1 MSAIDH
7 KSTRHEIYHGG
18 HAQPTTDSIT
28 MIALKELSTFYKA
41 HLFESVLPFWTSHA
55 IDPDGGINTCICDD
69 GRIINRDKWLWSQWR
84 AVWVFSR
91 LYNEF
96 GRDPTWLNYARHI
109 YEFSLRHGWD
119 NDRSGWRLCVGHD
132 GKELRPCESIY
143 VDAFAIY
150 GLVEFARATGDHEPS
165 VHAERTADA
174 VISKLDQPHDQIPHF
189 PYAVP
194 KGARVHGIPM
204 MFSLVFQ
211 ELYQLLDHTRYGEM
225 SQSLSR
231 EVMAKFYRPE
241 RDAVLERIAFD
252 GAEFPS
258 PLGTTVVPGHVIES
272 MWFQI
277 HIALERGDQETVARA
292 CQLIR
297 RHLELG
303 WDTDYGGLFLA
314 FDIEGSADIA
324 WDYAD
329 TKLWWPHTEAIYA
342 TLLAYE
348 LTGEQWCLDW
358 HKRIHDYSFSHYP
371 VKDTGEWTQKLDR
384 VGHQISDTVALP
396 VKDPFHLP
404 RALMYSIQ
412 SLDRIATRA

>member
-1 MSAIDH
+1 MTVTDNEA
-7 KSTRHEIYHGG
+7 TRREVLHECHS
-18 HAQPTTDSIT
+18 QQMTDSVA
-28 MIALKELSTFYKA
+28 MISLKGLSIFYRE
-41 HLFESVLPFWTSHA
+41 HLFESVLPFWASHA
-55 IDPDGGINTCICDD
+55 IDPDGGINTCIRDD
-69 GRIINRDKWLWSQWR
+69 GRVINRDKWLWSQWR

-96 GRDPTWLNYARHI
+96 GRDPKWLNYARHI

-119 NDRSGWRLCVGHD
+119 DDHGGWRLCVGHD
-132 GKELRPCESIY
+132 GEELRSCESIY

-150 GLVEFARATGDHEPS
+150 GLVEFARATGDHEPLI
-165 VHAERTADA
+165 HAERTADA
-174 VISKLDQPHDQIPHF
+174 VISRLDQPHDQIPHF

-194 KGARVHGIPM
+194 KGTRVHGIPM
-204 MFSLVFQ
+204 MFSLVFR
-211 ELYQLLDHTRYGEM
+211 ELTQLLDHARYDQM

-231 EVMAKFYRPE
+231 EVMTKFYRPD
-241 RDAVLERIAFD
+241 RDAVLERIAID
-252 GAEFPS
+252 GNEFPS
-258 PLGTTVVPGHVIES
+258 PVGTTVVPGHVIES

-277 HIALERGDQETVARA
+277 HIARDRGDQDTIAQA
-292 CQLIR
+292 CHNIR

-303 WDTDYGGLFLA
+303 WDPRHGGLFLA
-314 FDIEGSADIA
+314 IDIEGSTDIA

-329 TKLWWPHTEAIYA
+329 TKLWWPQTEAIYA

-358 HKRIHDYSFSHYP
+358 HERIHNYSFSHYP
-371 VKDTGEWTQKLDR
+371 VIGAGEWTQKLDR
-384 VGHQISDTVALP
+384 VGNQISDTVALP

-412 SLDRIATRA
+412 SLDRIVARV